1 MLLLL
6 LIIVYFFGFKLSPFP
21 YWRTY
26 LILWRHVLF
35 DRDTPINVGH
45 RMRQAWFLIKY
56 AFLVPLW
63 TALWWLDEW
72 LFPAYKHCTVRPVF
86 ILGQPRSGTTLLHRT
101 LAADEATFV
110 AGRHIEW
117 RFPYIVLQKLIKAF
131 GLSEKLKAM
140 DYWPCTEAGKQ
151 ASLMHPN
158 TLYDWEEDGIFFE
171 ECFLHHFFIFLRFPY
186 PNLLPYLDDFPG
198 LPTRV
203 QGQMIDIHHKVLQK
217 ILYLKGG
224 AGLRYL
230 SKEVTSH
237 NKFVRLM
244 QLYPDAKFI
253 IIVRHSADFMGSLS
267 ALVQKSTHAKTG
279 IDPILIPEWEAAF
292 IQRMMKDSQ
301 LLVDLCNN
309 LIDPKN
315 QIQLSFKGFITDIE
329 KSVIYLYDRLGFELS
344 EDHIK
349 YLKVLQEKQQC
360 RNSGYAYAIHDVDGF
375 ENFDKFVNNVY
386 IKFTAFLILTGYFV

>member
-1 MLLLL
+1 MILIL
-6 LIIVYFFGFKLSPFP
+6 LITAYFLGFKFSPFP

-26 LILWRHVLF
+26 LILWKYVLF
-35 DRDTPINVGH
+35 DRVTHIHFGQK
-45 RMRQAWFLIKY
+45 MRQAWFLMKY
-56 AFLVPLW
+56 ALLTPLW

-101 LAADEATFV
+101 LAADETTFV
-110 AGRHIEW
+110 AARHIEW

-131 GLSEKLKAM
+131 GLSERLKTM

-158 TLYDWEEDGIFFE
+158 NLYDWEEDGIFYE

-186 PNLLPYLDDFPG
+186 PNMLPYLDDFPG
-198 LPTRV
+198 LPACV

-217 ILYLKGG
+217 ILYLNGG

-244 QLYPDAKFI
+244 RLYPDAKFVVI
-253 IIVRHSADFMGSLS
+253 LRNSTDFMGSLS
-267 ALVQKSTHAKTG
+267 ALVRKSTHAKTG
-279 IDPILIPEWEAAF
+279 IDPLLIPGWEAAF
-292 IQRMMKDSQ
+292 IQRMKKDSL

-309 LIDPKN
+309 LIDTKN
-315 QIQLSFKGFITDIE
+315 QIQLTFTGFITDIE
-329 KSVIYLYDRLGFELS
+329 KTVSYLYKELGITLTES
-344 EDHIK
+344 HVK
-349 YLKVLQEKQQC
+349 YLKELQDKQQH
-360 RNSGYAYAIHDVDGF
+360 RNSFYTYEIHACEGF
-375 ENFDKFVNNVY
+375 ENFDKFVKNVD
-386 IKFTAFLILTGYFV
+386 IQFNKAILV

>member
-1 MLLLL
+1 MMLLIL
-6 LIIVYFFGFKLSPFP
+6 LIIVYFLGFKLSPFP

-26 LILWRHVLF
+26 LVLWKHVLF
-35 DRDTPINVGH
+35 DRETPMNVGY
-45 RMRQAWFLIKY
+45 RMKQAWFLMKY
-56 AFLVPLW
+56 ALLTPLW

-110 AGRHIEW
+110 AARHIEW

-131 GLSEKLKAM
+131 GLSERLKAT
-140 DYWPCTEAGKQ
+140 DYWPCTETGKQ

-158 TLYDWEEDGIFFE
+158 TLYDWEEDGIFYE

-198 LPTRV
+198 LPAHV
-203 QGQMIDIHHKVLQK
+203 QGQMIDIHHKILQK

-237 NKFVRLM
+237 NKFARLM
-244 QLYPDAKFI
+244 RLYPDAKFI
-253 IIVRHSADFMGSLS
+253 VIVRHSADFMGSLY

-279 IDPILIPEWEAAF
+279 IDPILIPGWEAAF
-292 IQRMMKDSQ
+292 IQRMKRDS
-301 LLVDLCNN
+301 LFLVDLCNN

-315 QIQLSFKGFITDIE
+315 QIQLTFEGFVTDIE
-329 KSVIYLYDRLGFELS
+329 KTVSYLYNELGITLTKSYIES
-344 EDHIK
+344 
-349 YLKVLQEKQQC
+349 LKTLQNKQQH
-360 RNSGYAYAIHDVDGF
+360 RTTGYTYDIHDVEGF
-375 ENFDKFVNNVY
+375 ENFDNFVNNVDVQFNKV
-386 IKFTAFLILTGYFV
+386 ILI

>member
-1 MLLLL
+1 MILIL
-6 LIIVYFFGFKLSPFP
+6 LITAYFLGLKFSPFP

-26 LILWRHVLF
+26 LILWKYVLF
-35 DRDTPINVGH
+35 DRVTHIHFGQK
-45 RMRQAWFLIKY
+45 MRQAWFLMKY
-56 AFLVPLW
+56 ALLTPLW

-101 LAADEATFV
+101 LAADETTFV
-110 AGRHIEW
+110 AARHIEW

-131 GLSEKLKAM
+131 GLSERLKSM

-151 ASLMHPN
+151 ASLMHLN
-158 TLYDWEEDGIFFE
+158 ALYDWEEDGIFFE

-186 PNLLPYLDDFPG
+186 PKLLPYLDDFPG
-198 LPTRV
+198 LPARV

-217 ILYLKGG
+217 ILYLNGG

-244 QLYPDAKFI
+244 RLYPDAKFVVI
-253 IIVRHSADFMGSLS
+253 LRNSTDFMGSLS
-267 ALVQKSTHAKTG
+267 ALVRKSTHAKTG
-279 IDPILIPEWEAAF
+279 IDPVLIPEWEAAF
-292 IQRMMKDSQ
+292 IQRMKKDSL

-309 LIDPKN
+309 IIDPKN
-315 QIQLSFKGFITDIE
+315 LIKLSFKGFTKDIE
-329 KSVIYLYDRLGFELS
+329 KTVRYLYDEFGIALTES
-344 EDHIK
+344 HVK
-349 YLKVLQEKQQC
+349 YLKVLQDKQHH
-360 RNSGYAYAIHDVDGF
+360 RNSGYTYDIHAFEGF
-375 ENFDKFVNNVY
+375 ENFDKFVRNIDIHFN
-386 IKFTAFLILTGYFV
+386 KSILA